1 MSLSADRLGSASLR
15 LPVTTSRVARRDR
28 AQSERRP
35 ARSTPLLVALALGA
49 MAVVALVVPRVP
61 ALADAVGIGAAPAAA
76 PVAPPI
82 VVTAIVTAT
91 ASCVSADPHD
101 RVTLEVA
108 GTRREAVLDGCG
120 RSAGFPVPVSVPAD
134 GAITGPLGVVGS
146 GATAKA
152 ATTDVSGE
160 GVSPL
165 VARLEIALA
174 VAAALGAGSLLVVV
188 ARGTAPAGPRR
199 EIVVPAPRAPA
210 RRAAHGRRRR

>member
-1 MSLSADRLGSASLR
+1 M
-15 LPVTTSRVARRDR
+15 
-28 AQSERRP
+28 
-35 ARSTPLLVALALGA
+35 PLLVALALGA
-49 MAVVALVVPRVP
+49 MAVVALVLPRVP
-61 ALADAVGIGAAPAAA
+61 GLADAVGLGTAPAAA

-108 GTRREAVLDGCG
+108 GARREAVLDGCG
-120 RSAGFPVPVSVPAD
+120 RAAGFPVPVTVPAD
-134 GAITGPLGVVGS
+134 GAITEPLGVVGS
-146 GATAKA
+146 GTPAATA
-152 ATTDVSGE
+152 TSDVTGG

-188 ARGTAPAGPRR
+188 ARGSVPAGSRRR
-199 EIVVPAPRAPA
+199 EISVPAPRAPA
-210 RRAAHGRRRR
+210 RRAAHGHRRR

>member
-35 ARSTPLLVALALGA
+35 ARSIPLLVALALGA

-61 ALADAVGIGAAPAAA
+61 ALADAVGIGAAPATA

-82 VVTAIVTAT
+82 VVTALVTAT
-91 ASCVSADPHD
+91 ASCLSADPHD

-120 RSAGFPVPVSVPAD
+120 RAAGFPVPVTVPAD
-134 GAITGPLGVVGS
+134 GTITGPLAVVGT
-146 GATAKA
+146 GAT
-152 ATTDVSGE
+152 TRTPTE
-160 GVSPL
+160 VSPL
-165 VARLEIALA
+165 VARLQIALA